1 MMNKSSLLEE
11 HFRLAPPQK
20 AALKKLGIKTIADL
34 LYHFPVRYGDTSEMR
49 SIAGLQGGDSAVVF
63 GKISGLKM
71 SKGFR
76 TKIAMAEGWI
86 EDDTGKIKTACFN
99 QPYLAKMI
107 PEGALVRIEG
117 KVSKRKKNSELYFSN
132 PKIE

>member
-1 MMNKSSLLEE
+1 MDSESSLEKY
-11 HFRLAPPQK
+11 FRLGDFQK
-20 AALKKLGIKTIADL
+20 IALKKLGIETIADL
-34 LYHFPVRYGDTSEMR
+34 LYHFPTRYGDTSEVR
-49 SIAGLQGGDSAVVF
+49 SIASLIGGDKAVVF

-76 TKIAMAEGWI
+76 TKIAMAEGLI
-86 EDDTGKIKTACFN
+86 EDNTGKIKTVCFN

-117 KVSKRKKNSELYFSN
+117 KVSKRKKNSE
-132 PKIE
+132 